1 MNVSVRAGEKLTA
14 AGVEVSYGDHCPTG
28 HELVRDLLRPIAE
41 LAELAPRI
49 RYGVRV
55 LEIGRDGLLKSD
67 EIGTAKRGEMPF
79 RILFERVGEESLVF
93 ADVVLDCAGSY
104 HNPNALGRSGIHA
117 PGERAV
123 DDSIVREVPEVIAN
137 QSDWVDQRILLVEA
151 GHSVQT
157 AAGDLAELCL
167 RQPDTEVIWA
177 MRSQAPTLGE
187 VDNDP
192 RPERGARPGPDR
204 CGDEPPRRG
213 SRDRGSPRPLRR
225 AVTENFYGHRGDASQ
240 LSD

>member
-79 RILFERVGEESLVF
+79 RILFER
-93 ADVVLDCAGSY
+93 
-104 HNPNALGRSGIHA
+104 GRSGIHA